1 MVTTY
6 HMTAS
11 HEHRPVNLVLRKIL
25 RHADD
30 AALNLETGPE
40 QDKGL
45 RIVRRMLASAITRT
59 RYRTEP
65 LQRKSAGLAAWENE
79 GGASGGKE
87 DRPIDLTGCRPA
99 GERHD

>member
-45 RIVRRMLASAITRT
+45 RVVRRMLASAIAKTK
-59 RYRTEP
+59 YRTEP
-65 LQRKSAGLAAWENE
+65 LQRKSAGLSAWENE
-79 GGASGGKE
+79 GGATGVRDALPGGPKGSHT
-87 DRPIDLTGCRPA
+87 I
-99 GERHD
+99 GEIHD